1 MLDGLRD
8 FDLNLL
14 LHLQVLLRT
23 RSVSAAAA
31 ELDLSQP
38 TLSRSLQTLRDAFE
52 DPLLVRSGRTMLPTP
67 RAEEIAA
74 SLDAVLRDVGGLVRP
89 QQFDAATT
97 TRTFVLG
104 ASDLVCTQ
112 FLPALATTLMQ
123 DAPGVSLSV
132 RGDAAPLE
140 GLLSG
145 RLDMVAGSAVDHAEL
160 QRTSLR
166 VSSMAWRVLL
176 GPKHPRYE
184 GDLELEDWIDA
195 SHVQLAP
202 QGRYGAPGAMD
213 RVLAERGRSRTIAL
227 ELGHVATLVDVLLQ
241 TDWVC
246 SLPEAVARSVTEG
259 TPLRSVA
266 HPLGEDCPTPNLCLT
281 WHQRMHAD
289 PGHQWL
295 RRCITGRGS

>member
-1 MLDGLRD
+1 MVDGLRD

-38 TLSRSLQTLRDAFE
+38 TLSRSLQTLRDAFG
-52 DPLLVRSGRTMLPTP
+52 DPLLVRSGRTMLATP
-67 RAEEIAA
+67 RAQEIAA

-89 QQFDAATT
+89 QQFDPNTAV
-97 TRTFVLG
+97 RTFVLG

-112 FLPALATTLMQ
+112 FLPALTTLLMH

-145 RLDMVAGSAVDHAEL
+145 RLDVVAGSALDHAEL

-166 VSSMAWRVLL
+166 VPSMAWRVLL
-176 GPKHPRYE
+176 GPKHE
-184 GDLELEDWIDA
+184 CFDGELDEARWLDS

-202 QGRYGAPGAMD
+202 QGRYGAAGAMD
-213 RVLAERGRSRTIAL
+213 RVLAERGKSRHIAL
-227 ELGHVATLVDVLLQ
+227 ELGHVATVVDVLLQ

-246 SLPEAVARSVTEG
+246 SLPEAIARSVAEG
-259 TPLRSVA
+259 TRLRSVA
-266 HPLGEDCPTPNLCLT
+266 HPLGEDCPMPKLCLT

-295 RRCITGRGS
+295 RRCITGRSS